1 MPKFPMPAPTLLS
14 HLSIG
19 VTDLARGIA
28 FYDAVFAVLGGVRCF
43 TGPVSAG
50 YGPSLDKEDLALKL
64 VPGPEV
70 APRPGFHLAFAA
82 DSPAMVDRFHAAALA
97 QGGRDDGAPGLRPH
111 YGSTYYAAFVI
122 DPDGHRL
129 EAVHQ

>member
-1 MPKFPMPAPTLLS
+1 MRPTLLS

-19 VTDLARGIA
+19 VADLARGIA
-28 FYDAVFAVLGGVRCF
+28 FYDAVMAVLGGMRCF

-50 YGPSLDKEDLALKL
+50 YGPNPDKEDLALKL
-64 VPGPEV
+64 APGPDV

-82 DSPAMVDRFHAAALA
+82 QSREMVDRFHATALRH
-97 QGGRDDGAPGLRPH
+97 GGRDDGASGPRPQ
-111 YGSTYYAAFVI
+111 YGPTYYAAFVI

-129 EAVHQ
+129 EAVYQ